1 MDRAFI
7 YWDNS
12 NIFISAKEVAAQ
24 REGEGARARVRIHFR
39 NLLDLARADR
49 PVERALAVGSVPPE
63 LRHVW
68 NSLENE
74 GVDVRLLERGS
85 LSGGEQ
91 GVDQLLQTQM
101 LRDGFDFNGMPGTA
115 ILLTGDGRGFSE
127 GAGFHADLER
137 MRVRGWRIEVLS
149 WRHSC
154 ARRMREWAVEHGTF
168 IALDD
173 YYESVT
179 FLESP
184 PAGHPVAEP
193 RFVTSLD
200 LEQRPRA

>member
-1 MDRAFI
+1 MTVLRAN
-7 YWDNS
+7 DPLHP
-12 NIFISAKEVAAQ
+12 
-24 REGEGARARVRIHFR
+24 RIHFR
-39 NLLDLARADR
+39 NLLELARADR

-74 GVDVRLLERGS
+74 GVDVHLLERGS
-85 LSGGEQ
+85 LSGSEQ

-101 LRDGFDFNGMPGTA
+101 LLDGSDFNGNPATA
-115 ILLTGDGRGFSE
+115 VLLTGYGRGFSE

-137 MRVRGWRIEVLS
+137 MRLRGWRIEVLS

-154 ARRMREWAVEHGTF
+154 ARRMREWAIEHGVF

-184 PAGHPVAEP
+184 PQGALG
-193 RFVTSLD
+193 R
-200 LEQRPRA
+200 